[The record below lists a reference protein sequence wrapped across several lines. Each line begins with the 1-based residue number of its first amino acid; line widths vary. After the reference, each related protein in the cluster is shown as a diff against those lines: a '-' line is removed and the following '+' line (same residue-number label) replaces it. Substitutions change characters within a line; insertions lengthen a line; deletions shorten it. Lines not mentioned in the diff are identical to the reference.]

1 MKIDKRLSDPSG
13 SEREWL
19 RVRSHLIRHRFALA
33 VTAADDYPPDV
44 RVAGTPLL
52 ADQRWLPPVPL
63 PLDSIDLH
71 LDVTAGA
78 RGLTGR
84 EQLSEP
90 LRPLRA
96 NGTRYGTY
104 SAAVAE
110 LAPPAVFN
118 NLPTYRLL
126 AADLSGGRG
135 RMVFGRGRYFD
146 ALDVGEACAHEYAA
160 HTLSLGGT
168 PLRAAV
174 AEPWNLTARST
185 NMAISTLTLRVDRM
199 AGAASFLLH
208 WRDPAMVGHAGGLYQ
223 VIPVG
228 VFQPS
233 GTAPGNERNDF
244 DLWRSSI
251 REFSEELLGNPENYD
266 SDLLPIDYDA
276 WPFAARLNR
285 ARDRGQLRLFVL
297 GMGTDP
303 LTFAT
308 DLLTVAVFDAP
319 MFDEVFGNLVTAN
332 NEGRVLSTLAAGTSG
347 PGIAFSE
354 QNVARIVRREPVQAA
369 GAALLALAWR
379 HRDVLMA

>member
-1 MKIDKRLSDPSG
+1 MTIDERLSGPSD

-19 RVRSHLIRHRFALA
+19 RVRSHLIRHRFTLA

-71 LDVTAGA
+71 LDVTGGA

-90 LRPLRA
+90 VRPLRA

-110 LAPPAVFN
+110 LAAPAVFN

-135 RMVFGRGRYFD
+135 RMLFGRGRYFD
-146 ALDVGEACAHEYAA
+146 ALNVGEACAHEYAA
-160 HTLSLGGT
+160 HTLGLGGT

-174 AEPWNLTARST
+174 AQPWDLTARST
-185 NMAISTLTLRVDRM
+185 NMAISTLTLRVDRT

-208 WRDPAMVGHAGGLYQ
+208 WRDPATVGHAGGLYQ

-251 REFSEELLGNPENYD
+251 REFSEELLGNPENYG

-332 NEGRVLSTLAAGTSG
+332 NEGRVLSTLAAGSSG

-354 QNVARIVRREPVQAA
+354 QNVARIVRHEPTQAA